1 MTPASS
7 GDHDARLAKAWQE
20 ADAGTRA
27 AVTRGLRRGTSDAR
41 TAELVDWRARTGR
54 ARAPAA
60 AAVGFALV
68 VAGVTAFG
76 VGPLVPRLARALG
89 QGIGVIGAITLVQ
102 RNTNLSGQ
110 RRAREDFKRLRGRPL
125 PGAEPPRPLPLW
137 ALLLGVAGLALLG
150 VGISVGL
157 GLALGL

>member
-1 MTPASS
+1 MSPASS
-7 GDHDARLAKAWQE
+7 ADRDERLARTWRE
-20 ADAGTRA
+20 ADAATRS

-76 VGPLVPRLARALG
+76 VGPLTPRLARALG
-89 QGIGVIGAITLVQ
+89 QGVGVIGAITLVQ
-102 RNTNLSGQ
+102 RNTNLRGQ
-110 RRAREDFKRLRGRPL
+110 RRAREDYRRLRGPPL
-125 PGAEPPRPLPLW
+125 PGGEPPRPLPLW
-137 ALLLGVAGLALLG
+137 ALLLAVAGFALLG
-150 VGISVGL
+150 VGVSVGL
-157 GLALGL
+157 GLALGR